1 MDIASH
7 VLRGVDTPADAD
19 AVYALLADIPRS
31 VAHFPDVE
39 SVRPEG
45 DAWVW
50 RLRRLGAGPLTFQ
63 VVYGARYRFDPATRD
78 VRWDAV
84 PGVGNTRVDGRWI
97 VEPRPAGARFT
108 MEARF
113 TLSTPF
119 PRPLRPAVEAVVQ
132 RENERLIG
140 AYLANLATTLAGGDG
155 RRGAGLRG

>member
-1 MDIASH
+1 MDIPCR
-7 VLRGVDTPADAD
+7 VVRGVDTPAAPD

-39 SVRPEG
+39 SVVPEG

-50 RLRRLGAGPLTFQ
+50 RLRRAGAGPLTFQ
-63 VVYGARYRFDPATRD
+63 VVYGARYRFDAPTRD

-97 VEPRPAGARFT
+97 VEARPTGARFT
-108 MEARF
+108 LDATF
-113 TLSTPF
+113 VLSTPF
-119 PRPLRPAVEAVVQ
+119 PRPLRAAVEVVVQ

-155 RRGAGLRG
+155 RARG